1 MTARGCLRI
10 YLGAA
15 PGVGKTFDMLDEG
28 RRRAGRGTDVVI
40 GFVETHG
47 RPRTAERIGDLPV
60 IPRKNV
66 AYRGATFEEMDLD
79 AVMRRHPELVLVDEL
94 AHTNVPGSGS
104 HEKRW
109 QDVETLLEAGID
121 VLSTVNIQHL
131 ESLNDVVETIT
142 GVPQRETVPDS
153 VVRAAEQI
161 QLVDM
166 TPEALRR
173 RMAHGN
179 IYSPEKVDA
188 ALGNYF
194 REGNLTAL
202 RELALLWLAD
212 RVEEGLQRYR
222 EQHGITGTWETRERI
237 VVALTGGPEGDAL
250 IRRAARIAARGTG
263 ADLVAVHVSRSD
275 GLIGSGSAGLES
287 QRLLVESLGGSY
299 HSVVGDDVPHA
310 LLDFARSV
318 DATQIV
324 LGASR
329 RRPWAA
335 ALAGPGTGQTVTRL
349 SGAIDVHIV
358 SHDYAGRGFQLPRL
372 GYGLTAQRRVAG
384 FVAAAVLLAIATPLL
399 TLARHNITFA
409 TDLSIYLFI
418 VVVTSLVGGFWAAV
432 VGAVVGSLLL
442 NFYFAP
448 PIHTFTITDG
458 ENILALGIFLLVAV
472 LVSRVVDLSARRSAL
487 AARASAEAET
497 LSTLAGSLLRG
508 EQALDALLAR
518 VQETF
523 GMHSVTLLARGPA
536 TSWQVLASLGPNPP
550 RTPADGDSA
559 AEIDESQTLV
569 LKGHPLSAD
578 DQRILTAFAAQVA
591 VAYRQRELA
600 HAASAVEPLAESER
614 ARTALLNAVS
624 HDLRTPI
631 ASAKAAVSSLLAA
644 DVAWSDADRKELLA
658 SADTSLDRLTDL
670 VTNLLDLSRLQA
682 GVLPVLSSPVG
693 LEDIVQ
699 RALDS
704 VAPTDA
710 PLDVDVPTDLPEV
723 NADAGL
729 LERVVANL
737 VQNAL
742 RYSPAGSRVS
752 ITGSVHAGLVEL
764 RIIDRGPGIPA
775 ADADAVF
782 AAFQRQRRLAGRRR
796 RRRPRPGDRARV
808 HRGDGRAR
816 VRRGDTRRRRHPR
829 RPTQGR
835 RMSDACRANQWNVA
849 PAGALRALI
858 PRAERAGVR
867 GSHDEGVDRRGRPD
881 LLRALAMN
889 LTARGYEVTEAES
902 GTRALSCRGVASST
916 T

>member
-1 MTARGCLRI
+1 VSMTARGCLRI

-47 RPRTAERIGDLPV
+47 RPKTVAQLGDLPV
-60 IPRKNV
+60 VPRKKV
-66 AYRGATFEEMDLD
+66 EYRGGTFDEMDLD
-79 AVMRRHPELVLVDEL
+79 AILQRHPQLVLVDEL
-94 AHTNVPGSGS
+94 AHSNIPGSGP

-109 QDVETLLEAGID
+109 QDVESMLAAGID
-121 VLSTVNIQHL
+121 VLSTVNVQHL

-142 GVPQRETVPDS
+142 GVPQHETVPDS
-153 VVRAAEQI
+153 IVRAAEQV

-179 IYSPEKVDA
+179 IYPAEKIDA

-194 REGNLTAL
+194 RQGNLTAL

-212 RVEEGLQRYR
+212 QVEEGLQRYR
-222 EQHGITGTWETRERI
+222 AQHGITGTWETRERI

-250 IRRAARIAARGTG
+250 IRRAARIAARGG
-263 ADLVAVHVSRSD
+263 GELIAVHVSRSD
-275 GLIGSGSAGLES
+275 GVIGSGSVGLES

-299 HSVVGDDVPHA
+299 HSLVGEDVPRA
-310 LLDFARSV
+310 LLDFAKSA

-335 ALAGPGTGQTVTRL
+335 ALSGPGTGQTVTRL

-358 SHDYAGRGFQLPRL
+358 SHDFAGRGVRLPRL
-372 GYGLTAQRRVAG
+372 GYGLTPQRRLAG
-384 FVAAAVLLAIATPLL
+384 LAAAAVLLAIATPLL
-399 TLARHNITFA
+399 TLARHHITFA

-523 GMHSVTLLARGPA
+523 GMHSVTLLARGPG
-536 TSWQVLASLGPNPP
+536 TSWRVLASLGPNPP
-550 RTPADGDSA
+550 QMPAEGDSA
-559 AEIDESQTLV
+559 AEIDEAQTLV
-569 LKGHPLSAD
+569 LKGHPLSSD

-644 DVAWSDADRKELLA
+644 DVTWSDADRAELLA

-693 LEDIVQ
+693 LEDVVQ

-704 VAPTDA
+704 VAPADA

-723 NADAGL
+723 SADAGL
-729 LERVVANL
+729 LERVIANL

-742 RYSPAGSRVS
+742 RYSPDGSRVGV
-752 ITGSVHAGLVEL
+752 TGSVHAGLVEL

-782 AAFQRQRRLAGRRR
+782 AAFQRQDDLPA
-796 RRRPRPGDRARV
+796 
-808 HRGDGRAR
+808 
-816 VRRGDTRRRRHPR
+816 
-829 RPTQGR
+829 
-835 RMSDACRANQWNVA
+835 
-849 PAGALRALI
+849 AGA
-858 PRAERAGVR
+858 GV
-867 GSHDEGVDRRGRPD
+867 GLG
-881 LLRALAMN
+881 LAI
-889 LTARGYEVTEAES
+889 ARGFTEAMGGHVFAEETP
-902 GTRALSCRGVASST
+902 GGGATLVVQLKAT
-916 T
+916 